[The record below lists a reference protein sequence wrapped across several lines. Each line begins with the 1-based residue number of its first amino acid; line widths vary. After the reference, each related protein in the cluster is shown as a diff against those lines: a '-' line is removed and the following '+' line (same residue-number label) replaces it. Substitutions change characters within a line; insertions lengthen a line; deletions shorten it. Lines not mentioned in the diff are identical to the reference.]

1 MIYNSRSL
9 ALAEHHPFRVDEY
22 GNRQGAPSTVQI
34 VETMSR
40 RVRVADT
47 DNGKNL
53 ALRVRELQE
62 LLQAYREGRITE
74 KTVSYTHLDVYKRQE
89 RARAVI
95 FALALLY
102 VMRRFRIF
110 PGWR

>member
-1 MIYNSRSL
+1 
-9 ALAEHHPFRVDEY
+9 
-22 GNRQGAPSTVQI
+22 
-34 VETMSR
+34 MSR

-74 KTVSYTHLDVYKRQE
+74 KIHQ
-89 RARAVI
+89 
-95 FALALLY
+95 
-102 VMRRFRIF
+102 
-110 PGWR
+110 